1 MKNFSGIS
9 LCFCQISVFL
19 FISKYCNLMTEQT
32 GEYFEPEYWETAS
45 LSVALIEKKITKWY
59 KIFQNWL
66 NMLVSR

>member
-1 MKNFSGIS
+1 
-9 LCFCQISVFL
+9 
-19 FISKYCNLMTEQT
+19 MTEQT